1 MIFKKSYAKQIS
13 KDIVIV
19 TDEGEYPIWEKDF
32 EKLYS
37 NLGAGDEIENP
48 DALVRLAVLRQI
60 KKSAVKKI
68 SAGNIT
74 RHLLVYRISC
84 EKMFDVYPD
93 KADVELVVDKLERA
107 GFINDG
113 MYAVRFLEKSCEKLW
128 GEYKIRAAMR
138 EKGFK
143 SEDIDRAIQKVNPNW
158 ENMAREFCQGFKGEE
173 REVLYRKLQAR
184 GFSSAVIS
192 DILNGD

>member
-37 NLGAGDEIENP
+37 SLSAGDEIENP
-48 DALVRLAVLRQI
+48 DALIRLAVLRQI

-74 RHLLVYRISC
+74 RHALVYRISR

-93 KADVELVVDKLERA
+93 KADVELVVNKLERA

-143 SEDIDRAIQKVNPNW
+143 GEDIDRAILKVNPDW
-158 ENMAREFCQGFKGEE
+158 ENMVREFCKGIDGEE

-192 DILNGD
+192 DVLNGD

>member
-13 KDIVIV
+13 KDVVIV

-37 NLGAGDEIENP
+37 TLCAGDEIENP
-48 DALVRLAVLRQI
+48 DELMRLAVLRQI

-74 RHLLVYRISC
+74 RNALVYRISR
-84 EKMFDVYPD
+84 EKMFDIYPD
-93 KADVELVVDKLERA
+93 KADIELVVDKLERA

-143 SEDIDRAIQKVNPNW
+143 GEDIDCAILKVKPDW
-158 ENMAREFCQGFKGEE
+158 KKMAREFCQGFEGEE
-173 REVLYRKLQAR
+173 RETLYRKLQAR

-192 DILNGD
+192 DVLNGD

>member
-13 KDIVIV
+13 KDVVIV

-37 NLGAGDEIENP
+37 NLTAGDEIENP

-74 RHLLVYRISC
+74 RHLLVYRITR
-84 EKMFDVYPD
+84 EKMFDTYPD
-93 KADVELVVDKLERA
+93 KADVELIVDKLERA
-107 GFINDG
+107 GFINDAA
-113 MYAVRFLEKSCEKLW
+113 YAVRFLEKSSEKLW
-128 GEYKIRAAMR
+128 GEYKVRAAMR
-138 EKGFK
+138 ERGFK
-143 SEDIDRAIQKVNPNW
+143 GEDIDRALLKVKPDW
-158 ENMAREFCQGFKGEE
+158 EALAREFCRGCEGEE
-173 REVLYRKLQAR
+173 REVLFRKLQSR
-184 GFSSAVIS
+184 GFSTEVIS
-192 DILNGD
+192 NVLNGD

>member
-48 DALVRLAVLRQI
+48 DALIRLAVLRQI

-74 RHLLVYRISC
+74 RHLLVYRISR
-84 EKMFDVYPD
+84 EKMFDTYPD
-93 KADVELVVDKLERA
+93 KADVELIVDKLERA
-107 GFINDG
+107 GFINDSA
-113 MYAVRFLEKSCEKLW
+113 YAVRFLEKSCEKEW
-128 GEYKIRAAMR
+128 GEHKIRAAMR
-138 EKGFK
+138 ERGFK
-143 SEDIDRAIQKVNPNW
+143 SEDIDKAFLKVNPDW
-158 ENMAREFCQGFKGEE
+158 EKMAGKFCERYDGEE
-173 REVLYRKLQAR
+173 RDVLFRKLQSR
-184 GFSSAVIS
+184 GFSTAVIT
-192 DILNGD
+192 DVLNGD